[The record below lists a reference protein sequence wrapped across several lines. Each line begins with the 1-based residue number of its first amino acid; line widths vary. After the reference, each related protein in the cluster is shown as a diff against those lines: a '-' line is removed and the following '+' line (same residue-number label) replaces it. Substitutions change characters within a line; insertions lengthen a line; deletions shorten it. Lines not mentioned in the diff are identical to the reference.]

1 MPGARPD
8 DRANVPR
15 VPGHPGHL
23 TLMRIGVDA
32 TCWANGR
39 GYGRFTRELVSAMV
53 RESPA
58 DEFMCFLDERAMRV
72 FALDAANVRPVIV
85 PQRVSP
91 TEAAGADSAR
101 GLGDMFRLTR
111 AVWRSRPDV
120 FFSPSVYTYFPLPP
134 GLPAVVTVHDA
145 IAERFPALTL
155 PSRRAR
161 LFWNAKVALA
171 IRQARLVLTVSE
183 YAAKEIEEVHR
194 VPRARLR
201 VALEAPA
208 DAYRPSESAAE
219 VTAAAERAGIP
230 ASARWFA
237 YVGGFNPHK
246 HVDVLIRAHAAV
258 ASRLENPP
266 LLLLVGAL
274 DGDVFHGA
282 QATIREAIRRAGTEA
297 LVRWVG
303 FVPDAEL
310 RHLLSGAVALVLPSA
325 SEGFGLPAVEA
336 AACGTPVIA
345 TTESPLPE
353 LLAGGGLF
361 VAPGDADALA
371 SALHRL
377 LDDEGAR
384 REFGATARRRAAAL
398 TWPAG
403 ARAALSALREAAG

>member
-1 MPGARPD
+1 
-8 DRANVPR
+8 
-15 VPGHPGHL
+15 
-23 TLMRIGVDA
+23 MRIGVDA

-53 RESPA
+53 REAPA
-58 DEFMCFLDERAMRV
+58 DEFVCFLDERARGV
-72 FALDAANVRPVIV
+72 FQLDTANSTPVVV

-101 GLGDMFRLTR
+101 SLTDMLRLSR
-111 AVWRSRPDV
+111 AVWRARPDV
-120 FFSPSVYTYFPLPP
+120 FFSPSIYTYFPLPP
-134 GLPAVVTVHDA
+134 GLRAVVTIHDA
-145 IAERFPALTL
+145 IAERFPNLTL

-171 IRQARLVLTVSE
+171 IRQARLILTVSE
-183 YAAKEIEEVHR
+183 YAAREIADVHR
-194 VPRARLR
+194 VPRTRLR

-208 DAYRPSESAAE
+208 EAYRPSEDQAD
-219 VTAAAERAGIP
+219 VTAAADRAGVT

-246 HVDVLIRAHAAV
+246 YVELLVRAHAAV
-258 ASRLENPP
+258 ASEMVDPP
-266 LLLLVGAL
+266 FLLLVGAL
-274 DGDVFHGA
+274 SGDVFHGA
-282 QATIREAIRRAGTEA
+282 QADIREAIRRAGTEA
-297 LVRWVG
+297 LIRWTG
-303 FVPDAEL
+303 FVRDEEL

-336 AACGTPVIA
+336 AACGTPVVA

-361 VAPGDADALA
+361 IQPGDVDALA
-371 SALHRL
+371 SALRRL
-377 LDDEGAR
+377 LMDECGR
-384 REFGATARRRAAAL
+384 REFGAIARSRAAAL

-403 ARAALSALREAAG
+403 ARAALGAIREAAA